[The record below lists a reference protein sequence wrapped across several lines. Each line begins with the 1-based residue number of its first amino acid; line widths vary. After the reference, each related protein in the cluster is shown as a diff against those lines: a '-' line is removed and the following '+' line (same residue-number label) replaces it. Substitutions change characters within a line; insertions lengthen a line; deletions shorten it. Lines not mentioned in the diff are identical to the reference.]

1 MDILIYSL
9 IVFIIICLILIW
21 IISTYNKFQSFIIR
35 INESEASIDTTLRKR
50 FDLLNKSIGIIEENT
65 KEKNVLEII
74 GKIRSKKLS
83 NFDLDRQLYDAIN
96 EYTRYKEKYNDLKNN
111 TDFLK
116 IDIELNETESEI
128 VALRKY
134 YNDIITDYN
143 KLAKSFPSNLV
154 RIMCKYKKKPYFDG
168 KNMDDDITVV
178 EDDPKCVLPAL
189 FPQDT
194 PSALLLHLFF
204 NIIGNGDNLCR
215 RICMA
220 DDKLIGDGGADSR
233 QVQRHHVAGLFGLV
247 DGGLDTLFK
256 IAAVLG
262 AGQHAGEIKGEYTL
276 AL

>member
-9 IVFIIICLILIW
+9 IVFIIVCLVFIW
-21 IISTYNKFQSFIIR
+21 IISNYNKFQAFIIR

-65 KEKNVLEII
+65 KEENVLEII

-96 EYTRYKEKYNDLKNN
+96 EYTRYKEKHANLKNN

-168 KNMDDDITVV
+168 KNMDDDITN
-178 EDDPKCVLPAL
+178 D
-189 FPQDT
+189 F
-194 PSALLLHLFF
+194 
-204 NIIGNGDNLCR
+204 
-215 RICMA
+215 
-220 DDKLIGDGGADSR
+220 KL
-233 QVQRHHVAGLFGLV
+233 
-247 DGGLDTLFK
+247 
-256 IAAVLG
+256 
-262 AGQHAGEIKGEYTL
+262 
-276 AL
+276 